1 MVYLPNIPQQLTA
14 FFYAVGFGFCL
25 GLLYDLF
32 RAVRRLFSD
41 GKRAFFVSDVLFAFC
56 AAFFTFLFALAV
68 HGGSVRGYVLF
79 GEGLG
84 FLVYCF
90 TAGALVARA
99 LDLAVRALR
108 RTVRTVFRLFFA
120 PFKRLAAFFR
130 KKRPKNVE
138 KVQKKLSVFGKK
150 SKIHLQ
156 TMQQLLYNHSNKVS
170 SGGEVRPKSEG
181 DGTDMKAKRKR
192 KKQKHSF
199 ILSLALLL
207 AVGYFVI
214 SFVSTQLDIREKEQE
229 KAALEAQY
237 AAQVAE
243 NERLQAVVDGGDE
256 SEYMERVAREKLGY
270 VMPDEKVYYDITPSN

>member
-1 MVYLPNIPQQLTA
+1 MTYLPNIPQQLTA

-25 GLLYDLF
+25 GILYDVL
-32 RAVRRLFSD
+32 RAVRRLFF
-41 GKRAFFVSDVLFAFC
+41 GATRAFLASDVLFAFC
-56 AAFFTFLFALAV
+56 AAFLTFLFALAV

-84 FLVYCF
+84 FLVYYF
-90 TAGALVARA
+90 TAGVFVMRV
-99 LDLAVRALR
+99 LDAAVRLLR
-108 RTVRTVFRLFFA
+108 RFFRTVFRWFAA
-120 PFKRLAAFFR
+120 PFKRFSAFCT
-130 KKRPKNVE
+130 KKMAKNVE
-138 KVQKKLSVFGKK
+138 KVQKKSSFSAKK
-150 SKIHLQ
+150 LKTHLQ
-156 TMQQLLYNHSNKVS
+156 TMRQLLYNHSNRVP
-170 SGGEVRPKSEG
+170 SGGGVRPESES
-181 DGTDMKAKRKR
+181 DGIDMKTNRKR

-237 AAQVAE
+237 AEQVAE

-256 SEYMERVAREKLGY
+256 SEYIERVAREKLGY